1 MGVSTNHAVKLFTT
15 ATFWDLQSFTGWS
28 KVNELRLILIILS
41 RYGGWYTD
49 TDTITVRETT
59 EIQTNT
65 VALSGLFVA
74 NGNLFFQKQY
84 EFLRLLL
91 IQADKRY
98 TGIGN
103 WIIDAIMIVNIILN

>member
-1 MGVSTNHAVKLFTT
+1 M
-15 ATFWDLQSFTGWS
+15 
-28 KVNELRLILIILS
+28 
-41 RYGGWYTD
+41 
-49 TDTITVRETT
+49 RETK

-103 WIIDAIMIVNIILN
+103 